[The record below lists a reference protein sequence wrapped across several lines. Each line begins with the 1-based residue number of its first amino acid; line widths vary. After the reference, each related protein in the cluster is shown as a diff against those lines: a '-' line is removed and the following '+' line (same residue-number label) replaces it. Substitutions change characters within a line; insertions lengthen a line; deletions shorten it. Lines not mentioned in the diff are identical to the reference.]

1 MRKGEQTRAAI
12 VAAALD
18 LAAGDSLEGLT
29 IGLIARRLQM
39 SKAGVFA
46 HFGSREELQIAV
58 LKEYERRFIEDILL
72 PSLKEPRGLP
82 RLEAMYARWLD
93 RGTAEIESGCVF
105 VSGAVEYD
113 DRPGPI
119 RELLVGMIRSWQREL
134 VRAIKQAVDVGHLR
148 PETDPHQLVFAM
160 YGLIL
165 ALHHDA
171 RLMHSKDSVARCRAG
186 FAELIDPLRTP
197 AQKAGPAPR
206 HRKSNKEK
214 PNGTVRR
221 PSP

>member
-18 LAAGDSLEGLT
+18 LAASDSLEGLT
-29 IGLIARRLQM
+29 IGLIARQLQM

-58 LKEYERRFIEDILL
+58 LKEYERRFIEDVLL

-82 RLEAMYARWLD
+82 RVEAMYTRWLE
-93 RGTAEIESGCVF
+93 RGRAEIESGCVF

-119 RELLVGMIRSWQREL
+119 RDLLVSMIRSWQREL
-134 VRAIKQAVDVGHLR
+134 VRAIKQAVEVGHLSDD
-148 PETDPHQLVFAM
+148 TDPQQLVFAM
-160 YGLIL
+160 HGLVL

-171 RLMHSKDSVARCRAG
+171 RLLHSRDSASRGRVG
-186 FAELIDPLRTP
+186 FAQLIDVHRAAAGRP
-197 AQKAGPAPR
+197 AAAQAPKNR
-206 HRKSNKEK
+206 S
-214 PNGTVRR
+214 
-221 PSP
+221 

>member
-12 VAAALD
+12 VSTALE
-18 LAAGDSLEGLT
+18 LAGADSLEGLT
-29 IGLIARRLQM
+29 IGLIAGRMKM

-46 HFGSREELQIAV
+46 HFGSREDLQIAV
-58 LKEYERRFIEDILL
+58 LKEYERRFIDDVLL

-82 RLEAMYARWLD
+82 RLQSMYSRWLD
-93 RGTAEIESGCVF
+93 RGKIEIKSGCVF

-119 RELLVGMIRSWQREL
+119 RDLLVGMIRSWQREL
-134 VRAIKQAVDVGHLR
+134 VRAVKQAIEVGHLR
-148 PETDPHQLVFAM
+148 PETDPHELVFAM
-160 YGLIL
+160 YGLVL

-171 RLMHSKDSVARCRAG
+171 RLLRSQDSVARGRAV
-186 FAELIDPLRTP
+186 FDRLIDALRTKP
-197 AQKAGPAPR
+197 TPTKVR
-206 HRKSNKEK
+206 TTKNKGK

-221 PSP
+221 AVP

>member
-18 LAAGDSLEGLT
+18 LAGSDSLEGLT
-29 IGLIARRLQM
+29 IGLIARRLGM

-58 LKEYERRFIEDILL
+58 LKEYERRFIEDVVL
-72 PSLKEPRGLP
+72 PSLKAPRGLP
-82 RLEAMYARWLD
+82 RLEAMYSRWLD
-93 RGTAEIESGCVF
+93 RQSAEIESGCVF

-119 RELLVGMIRSWQREL
+119 RDLLVSMIRSWQREL
-134 VRAIKQAVDVGHLR
+134 VRAVKQAVEEGHLA
-148 PETDPHQLVFAM
+148 PETDAHQLVFAM
-160 YGLIL
+160 YGLML

-171 RLMHSKDSVARCRAG
+171 RLLHSKDSVARGRAV
-186 FAELIDPLRTP
+186 FEQLIATLRAP
-197 AQKAGPAPR
+197 AQKAVSVKPR
-206 HRKSNKEK
+206 HRNAKEK
-214 PNGTVRR
+214 TNGTVRR
-221 PSP
+221 APS

>member
-58 LKEYERRFIEDILL
+58 LKEYERRFIEDVLL

-82 RLEAMYARWLD
+82 RLEAMYSRWLD
-93 RGTAEIESGCVF
+93 RGRTEIESGCVF
-105 VSGAVEYD
+105 ISGAVEYD

-119 RELLVGMIRSWQREL
+119 RDLLVSMIRSWQREL
-134 VRAIKQAVDVGHLR
+134 MRAIKQAIDVGHLR
-148 PETDPHQLVFAM
+148 PETDPQQLVFAM

-165 ALHHDA
+165 ALHHDG
-171 RLMHSKDSVARCRAG
+171 RLMHSKDSVVRCRDG
-186 FAELIDPLRTP
+186 FAQLVDPLRTSAP
-197 AQKAGPAPR
+197 KAATTPR
-206 HRKSNKEK
+206 HRKSIKEK
-214 PNGTVRR
+214 SNGTVRR

>member
-18 LAAGDSLEGLT
+18 LAASDSLEGLT
-29 IGLIARRLQM
+29 IGLIARQLQM

-58 LKEYERRFIEDILL
+58 LKEYERRFIDDVLL

-82 RLEAMYARWLD
+82 RVEAMYTRWLE
-93 RGTAEIESGCVF
+93 RGRAEIESGCVF

-119 RELLVGMIRSWQREL
+119 RDLLVSMIRSWQREL
-134 VRAIKQAVDVGHLR
+134 VRAIKQAIDVGHLR
-148 PETDPHQLVFAM
+148 PDTDPHQLVFAM

-171 RLMHSKDSVARCRAG
+171 RLMHSKDSIVRCRAG
-186 FAELIDPLRTP
+186 FAQLIDPLRNP
-197 AQKAGPAPR
+197 GHKAAQPR
-206 HRKSNKEK
+206 HRKSSQEK
-214 PNGTVRR
+214 QNGTVRR